1 MPRKRVDDREFPQHT
16 PPPRGVV
23 AQLVEHHNGIVGV
36 ISSILFGSTIN
47 LASAVMLEP
56 FLLFLNEGGREVSI
70 AGDRGGD
77 RIVVFLAP
85 NLTANFGV
93 DIAAVTKPEGRA
105 DEFTVIDLA
114 AGTWNHKPWSAILDD
129 RVFHVDEPRVR
140 NHLFEAAFQ

>member
-1 MPRKRVDDREFPQHT
+1 MLPLHSLPL
-16 PPPRGVV
+16 RGVV

-36 ISSILFGSTIN
+36 ISSILFGSTKIW
-47 LASAVMLEP
+47 LQQLCWSL

-77 RIVVFLAP
+77 RIVAFLTP
-85 NLTANFGV
+85 NLTANFSV
-93 DIAAVTKPEGRA
+93 NITAVTEFEGRA

-114 AGTWNHKPWSAILDD
+114 AGTGNHKAWSSILDD